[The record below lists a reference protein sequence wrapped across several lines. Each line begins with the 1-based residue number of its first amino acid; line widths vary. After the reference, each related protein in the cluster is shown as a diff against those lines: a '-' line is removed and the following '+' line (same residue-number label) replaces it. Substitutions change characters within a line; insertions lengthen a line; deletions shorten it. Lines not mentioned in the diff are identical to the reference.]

1 MALSED
7 TGGGD
12 RSTYLFHHLVA
23 MFETLAFQQLG
34 KLVNPITGQMERDL
48 RQARITIDMI
58 EMIREK
64 TAGNLSGDEGR
75 LLDSVLLEL
84 QMNYVD
90 ESKRPEG
97 EEKSEEPGGGTAEET
112 PDDRKRG
119 D

>member
-1 MALSED
+1 MSED
-7 TGGGD
+7 TGGGN

-23 MFETLAFQQLG
+23 MFEALAFQQLG
-34 KLVNPITGQMERDL
+34 KLVNPITGQVERDL

-64 TAGNLSGDEGR
+64 TAGNLSGDEKR

-90 ESKRPEG
+90 ESKRQESEG
-97 EEKSEEPGGGTAEET
+97 QAEEPAGDASIEP
-112 PDDRKRG
+112 PDDQKRES
-119 D
+119 